1 MTTDVAK
8 RSTATQENGTPD
20 TSPQMTAWPVT
31 TKTDEQVL
39 DYLIRARVKLL
50 ISAPFFGT
58 IATRLKF
65 IDASKWCP
73 TAATDGKNFYY
84 NKDFVA
90 ALQDKEEEQ
99 VVFLV
104 GHEVLHCVYDH
115 MDKTRLG
122 KRDHQLWNIA
132 NDYVINND
140 LVEANVGNKIDL
152 VQICFEYK
160 YRNMMSEEVYDDLF
174 RQAEEEGRVF
184 TQQTLDVHLDGA
196 GGEGEGDEANGNAP
210 GEKGND
216 GSTGPIKYNNEEL
229 EQISNDM
236 QSAVLQSA
244 KAAGGAGNIPNSVKR
259 LINDLLNPQLDWQEL
274 LAMQIQSVIKSNY
287 TYLNPSRKGMDAGI
301 YLPGMDYAPTI
312 DIALALDMSGSI
324 QDDMAREMLSE
335 VKGIME
341 QYTNFKIHLFCF
353 DTEVHNPQVFTESNM
368 DEFME
373 YELGGGGGTDFEVC
387 WNYLKEEG
395 IVPQKF
401 VMFTDGYPWDS
412 WGDENYCDTL
422 FIVHGDGYGGQTP
435 TAPFG
440 TTVPYKREA

>member
-1 MTTDVAK
+1 MTTNVAK
-8 RSTATQENGTPD
+8 RSSATQENGAPD
-20 TSPQMTAWPVT
+20 TTPQMTAWPVT

-90 ALQDKEEEQ
+90 ALQDKDEEQ

-140 LVEANVGNKIDL
+140 LVEASVGVKIDL

-174 RQAEEEGRVF
+174 RQAEEEGRVI
-184 TQQTLDVHLDGA
+184 TQQTLDVHLDGS
-196 GGEGEGDEANGNAP
+196 GEDGEDDSPGAVGN
-210 GEKGND
+210 ND
-216 GSTGPIKYNNEEL
+216 GTEGPIKYNKEEL
-229 EQISNDM
+229 DQISNDM

-244 KAAGGAGNIPNSVKR
+244 RATQGAGNLPGGVKR
-259 LINDLLNPQLDWQEL
+259 LIDDLLNPQLDWHEL
-274 LAMQIQSVIKSNY
+274 LAMQIQSVIKSDY
-287 TYLNPSRKGMDAGI
+287 TMLKPSRKGMDAGL
-301 YLPGMDYAPTI
+301 YLPGMDYESTI
-312 DIALALDMSGSI
+312 DIALAMDMSGSI
-324 QDDMAREMLSE
+324 HSSMALEMMSE

-341 QYTNFKIHLFCF
+341 QYTNYRIHLFCF
-353 DTEVHNPQVFTESNM
+353 DTEVHNPQVFTENNM

-373 YELGGGGGTDFEVC
+373 YNIEGGGGTDFECC
-387 WNYLKEEG
+387 WNYFKEEG

-412 WGDENYCDTL
+412 WGDESYCDTL

-440 TTVPYKREA
+440 ITVPYTREK